1 MFRVS
6 SSACTV
12 PSSPPG
18 PCRQMKAASG
28 EISISVPVVVSSMS
42 SGWTSWPR
50 RSRACWTRL
59 PVRKE
64 TSRSIECPPRK
75 TATRATKPLTFR
87 ARVEACRA
95 AAVDR
100 AFLPVR
106 AAFQVAPELHALPD
120 HLGEQ
125 LYAAPDPLWLH
136 EREVEP
142 HVVLAHPRS
151 APVESLARHVG
162 DVPGYGAGEHRGRI
176 QVRGE
181 GGPHEEPALRVGPVD
196 LFGHELGQGVE
207 HRVAALLVHGG
218 QAPDVGPPVRV
229 LEVRGDHH
237 LRKVRGAEVGALLAD
252 VDLVQYPR
260 LGVHPPESDAGGE
273 DLGERP
279 EIDDPVEVSLFLL
292 QRREGGERLAFE
304 AEHPVGVVLHDHEI
318 ELARH
323 LQELPAP
330 LGDHRNPS
338 RVLEVGD
345 SVEELDVEPAFAGL
359 LEGLAGS
366 DGDNAGPIHR
376 GVGYAWPVG
385 GESVERPSVG
395 RPLAQDCVALVEED
409 LGDEVEPLLGSCRD
423 EDVLLPRRRALRA
436 HDLDYDVFYGFEAR
450 RRPVLQGLGRVRSDV
465 PGDLTER
472 LFPEGPR
479 VRKSASQ
486 RDDAR
491 PRERGHKV
499 AGRGR
504 LHALDP
510 VGIQEIE
517 SVEIYE
523 RQGLS
528 PRALAENRILTLC
541 ISSFSTLTSC
551 MDATVS

>member
-1 MFRVS
+1 MQRMLERGPLPVYGMPKVS
-6 SSACTV
+6 RSACTV

-18 PCRQMKAASG
+18 PCRQIKAASG
-28 EISISVPVVVSSMS
+28 EISMSLPVVGSSMS
-42 SGWTSWPR
+42 RGCTSWPR

-87 ARVEACRA
+87 ARVEACGA

-142 HVVLAHPRS
+142 HVVLAHPWS

-229 LEVRGDHH
+229 LEVGGDHH
-237 LRKVRGAEVGALLAD
+237 LREVRGAEVRALLAD

-260 LGVHPPESDAGGE
+260 LGVHPPQPDAGSE
-273 DLGERP
+273 DLRERP
-279 EIDDPVEVSLFLL
+279 EVNDPVDVSFLLL
-292 QRREGGERLAFE
+292 QRRQRRERLALE
-304 AEHPVGVVLHDHEI
+304 AEHTVRVVLDDHEV

-323 LQELPAP
+323 LQKLPAP
-330 LGDHRNPS
+330 LGYHRNPR

-345 SVEELDVEPAFAGL
+345 GVEELDVEPTFAG
-359 LEGLAGS
+359 
-366 DGDNAGPIHR
+366 
-376 GVGYAWPVG
+376 
-385 GESVERPSVG
+385 
-395 RPLAQDCVALVEED
+395 
-409 LGDEVEPLLGSCRD
+409 
-423 EDVLLPRRRALRA
+423 
-436 HDLDYDVFYGFEAR
+436 F
-450 RRPVLQGLGRVRSDV
+450 LQGLSGRY
-465 PGDLTER
+465 GD
-472 LFPEGPR
+472 
-479 VRKSASQ
+479 
-486 RDDAR
+486 
-491 PRERGHKV
+491 
-499 AGRGR
+499 
-504 LHALDP
+504 
-510 VGIQEIE
+510 
-517 SVEIYE
+517 
-523 RQGLS
+523 
-528 PRALAENRILTLC
+528 
-541 ISSFSTLTSC
+541 
-551 MDATVS
+551 

>member
-1 MFRVS
+1 MHRMLESGPLPVYGTPNVS

-18 PCRQMKAASG
+18 PCRQTKAASG
-28 EISISVPVVVSSMS
+28 ASSIRASVVESSMS

-125 LYAAPDPLWLH
+125 LYAAPDSLRFH
-136 EREVEP
+136 KREVEP
-142 HVVLAHPRS
+142 HVVLARPRS
-151 APVESLARHVG
+151 APVESLAGHVG

-229 LEVRGDHH
+229 LEVGGDHH
-237 LRKVRGAEVGALLAD
+237 LREVRGAEVGALLAD

-260 LGVHPPESDAGGE
+260 LGMHPPEPDAGGE

-279 EIDDPVEVSLFLL
+279 EIDDPVEVSILLL
-292 QRREGGERLAFE
+292 QRRKGGERLALE
-304 AEHPVGVVLHDHEI
+304 AEHPVGVVLHDHQV

-323 LQELPAP
+323 LQKLPAP
-330 LGDHRNPS
+330 LGHHRNPGG
-338 RVLEVGD
+338 VLEVGYG
-345 SVEELDVEPAFAGL
+345 VYELDVEPTFAGL

-366 DGDNAGPIHR
+366 NGDNSGPVHR
-376 GVGYAWPVG
+376 GVGYARPVC
-385 GESVERPSVG
+385 GERVERPRVG
-395 RPLAQDCVALVEED
+395 RPFAQNGVALV
-409 LGDEVEPLLGSCRD
+409 
-423 EDVLLPRRRALRA
+423 
-436 HDLDYDVFYGFEAR
+436 
-450 RRPVLQGLGRVRSDV
+450 
-465 PGDLTER
+465 
-472 LFPEGPR
+472 
-479 VRKSASQ
+479 
-486 RDDAR
+486 
-491 PRERGHKV
+491 
-499 AGRGR
+499 
-504 LHALDP
+504 
-510 VGIQEIE
+510 
-517 SVEIYE
+517 
-523 RQGLS
+523 
-528 PRALAENRILTLC
+528 
-541 ISSFSTLTSC
+541 
-551 MDATVS
+551 